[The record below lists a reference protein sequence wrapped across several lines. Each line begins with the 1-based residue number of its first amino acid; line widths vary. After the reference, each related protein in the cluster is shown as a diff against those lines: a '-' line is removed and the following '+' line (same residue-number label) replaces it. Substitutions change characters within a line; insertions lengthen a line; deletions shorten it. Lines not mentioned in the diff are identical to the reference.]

1 MTEAAKAHDPAMV
14 EKFEQAELMAVQR
27 VIDKLQDKGL
37 DISIRELVGIIGQF
51 VEKRRLLSDK
61 STEHLQITEDF
72 KVQIIHWMHEAEK
85 EAGDKGKRF

>member
-51 VEKRRLLSDK
+51 VEKRRLLGGEP
-61 STEHLQITEDF
+61 TGHLKITEEF
-72 KVQIIHWMHEAEK
+72 KVQIIQWLHEAEK
-85 EAGDKGKRF
+85 EAGDKNKRF